1 MNTNL
6 TPYALAIHGGAGT
19 ILPQHLTPELEIEY
33 LNGLK
38 NALLAG
44 KTILENNGTAIDA
57 VNAAIVWLED
67 CPLFNAGKGSVYTHE
82 GGHEMDACIMDGA
95 TLASGAVTGVQGVR
109 NPIRAA
115 REVMLHSDHIL
126 LAGKGAEDFC
136 KSRKVPFAPEGYF
149 GTAFRMSQY
158 REALMTDT
166 IALDHSITK
175 FNKPGFGEG
184 NKFGTVGAVARDVFG
199 NLAAGTSTGGMTNK
213 KYGRVGDS
221 PIVGAGTYANNDSC
235 AVSCTGH
242 GEVFITNAVA
252 FDVHALMN
260 YKGLS
265 LEDAANE
272 VIMKKLAKSDPE
284 SGGLIALGKEGQP
297 VQVFNTAG
305 MYRAWLG
312 VDGSV
317 NCRIYQ

>member
-1 MNTNL
+1 
-6 TPYALAIHGGAGT
+6 
-19 ILPQHLTPELEIEY
+19 
-33 LNGLK
+33 
-38 NALLAG
+38 
-44 KTILENNGTAIDA
+44 
-57 VNAAIVWLED
+57 
-67 CPLFNAGKGSVYTHE
+67 
-82 GGHEMDACIMDGA
+82 
-95 TLASGAVTGVQGVR
+95 
-109 NPIRAA
+109 
-115 REVMLHSDHIL
+115 
-126 LAGKGAEDFC
+126 
-136 KSRKVPFAPEGYF
+136 
-149 GTAFRMSQY
+149 
-158 REALMTDT
+158 
-166 IALDHSITK
+166 
-175 FNKPGFGEG
+175 
-184 NKFGTVGAVARDVFG
+184 
-199 NLAAGTSTGGMTNK
+199 MTNK